1 MDHPIC
7 LGCAATQTFEIINIS
22 PMHLS
27 TGRGNNFSALIR
39 PGKPQHLVTR
49 KNKILSNSRSD
60 KARSSCN
67 KNSHMIY
74 FYHKFPP

>member
-1 MDHPIC
+1 
-7 LGCAATQTFEIINIS
+7 
-22 PMHLS
+22 
-27 TGRGNNFSALIR
+27 
-39 PGKPQHLVTR
+39 VTR